1 MLHKE
6 TIETGTLELLKK
18 LQSEPLLASFNLV
31 GGTSLAL
38 RLGHRKS
45 VDLDLFSKE
54 DFDMQE
60 VKELLVGKYDFKV
73 GYEKSKTLK
82 GFIGKV
88 MVDLI
93 RYDYPHIQPVETEE
107 GIRLES
113 LPDVVAMKLSTTCD
127 NGSRIKDFIDIAYL
141 STVYSFEE
149 MLQFYTQKFPS
160 SNPIVPTKSLVYFDD
175 INFEENIIMMQ
186 GKFDW
191 ETIAKR
197 LNDMTADPKLHWK
210 ELKFS

>member
-6 TIETGTLELLKK
+6 TVETSTLELLKN

-54 DFDMQE
+54 DFDLQE
-60 VKELLVGKYDFKV
+60 VKELLVNKYNLKV
-73 GYEKSKTLK
+73 GYEKGKTLK

-93 RYDYPHIQPVETEE
+93 RYDYPHIQPIESEE

-113 LPDVVAMKLSTTCD
+113 LPDIVAMKLSSICD

-141 STVYSFEE
+141 SNLYSFEE

-175 INFEENIIMMQ
+175 INYDESVIMMHEV
-186 GKFDW
+186 FDW
-191 ETIAKR
+191 KVIAKR
-197 LNDMTADPKLHWK
+197 LNEMTAYPEKQFTNL
-210 ELKFS
+210 

>member
-6 TIETGTLELLKK
+6 TIETGTLELLKR
-18 LQSEPLLASFNLV
+18 LQSEQLLASFNLV

-54 DFDMQE
+54 DFDLQE
-60 VKELLVGKYDFKV
+60 IKELLVNQYGFKV
-73 GYEKSKTLK
+73 GYEKGKTLK

-93 RYDYPHIQPVETEE
+93 RYDYPHISPVETEE
-107 GIRLES
+107 GIRMES
-113 LPDVVAMKLSTTCD
+113 LPDVVAMKFSTICD

-141 STVYSFEE
+141 STVYSFGE
-149 MLQFYTQKFPS
+149 MLEFYKQKFPS
-160 SNPIVPTKSLVYFDD
+160 SNPLVPTKSLVYFED
-175 INFEENIIMMQ
+175 INFDENVVMMQ
-186 GKFDW
+186 GEFDW
-191 ETIAKR
+191 NSIAAR
-197 LNDMTADPKLHWK
+197 LNEMTICQNR
-210 ELKFS
+210 KFNEKP

>member
-6 TIETGTLELLKK
+6 TVETSTLELLKN
-18 LQSEPLLASFNLV
+18 LQSEPLLESFNLV

-54 DFDMQE
+54 DFDLQE
-60 VKELLVGKYDFKV
+60 VKELLVNKYNLKV
-73 GYEKSKTLK
+73 GYEKGKTLK

-93 RYDYPHIQPVETEE
+93 RYDYPHIQPIETEE

-113 LPDVVAMKLSTTCD
+113 LPDIVAMKLSSICD

-141 STVYSFEE
+141 SNLYSFEE

-175 INFEENIIMMQ
+175 INYDESVIMMHEV
-186 GKFDW
+186 FDW
-191 ETIAKR
+191 KVIAKR
-197 LNDMTADPKLHWK
+197 LNEMTAYPEKQFTNL
-210 ELKFS
+210 

>member
-6 TIETGTLELLKK
+6 TIETSTLELLKS

-54 DFDMQE
+54 DFALQE
-60 VKELLVGKYDFKV
+60 IKELLVNKYDFKV
-73 GYEKSKTLK
+73 GYEKGKTLK

-93 RYDYPHIQPVETEE
+93 RYDYPHIQPIETED

-113 LPDVVAMKLSTTCD
+113 LPDIVAMKLSSICD
-127 NGSRIKDFIDIAYL
+127 NGSRIKDFIDIAHL
-141 STVYSFEE
+141 SNLYSFEE

-175 INFEENIIMMQ
+175 IIFDEDIVMMQ
-186 GKFDW
+186 GDFDW
-191 ETIAKR
+191 KVIANR
-197 LNDMTADPKLHWK
+197 LNEMTADLEKHFTNL
-210 ELKFS
+210 

>member
-6 TIETGTLELLKK
+6 TVETSTLELLKS
-18 LQSEPLLASFNLV
+18 LQAEPLLASFNLV

-45 VDLDLFSKE
+45 VDLDLFSKK
-54 DFDMQE
+54 DFDLRE
-60 VKELLVGKYDFKV
+60 IKELLVNKYDLKV
-73 GYEKSKTLK
+73 GYEKGRTLK

-107 GIRLES
+107 GILLES
-113 LPDVVAMKLSTTCD
+113 LPDIVAMKLSSICD
-127 NGSRIKDFIDIAYL
+127 NGTRIKDFIDIAYL
-141 STVYSFEE
+141 SNLYSFEE

-175 INFEENIIMMQ
+175 INFDEDIVMMQ
-186 GKFDW
+186 GDFDW
-191 ETIAKR
+191 KVIANRLNEMTSHPERHFKR
-197 LNDMTADPKLHWK
+197 L
-210 ELKFS
+210 

>member
-6 TIETGTLELLKK
+6 TIETSTLELLKS

-54 DFDMQE
+54 DFALQE
-60 VKELLVGKYDFKV
+60 IKELLVNKYDFKV
-73 GYEKSKTLK
+73 GYEKGKTLK

-93 RYDYPHIQPVETEE
+93 RYDYPHIQPIETED

-113 LPDVVAMKLSTTCD
+113 LPDIVAMKLSSICD
-127 NGSRIKDFIDIAYL
+127 NGSRIKDFIDIAHL
-141 STVYSFEE
+141 SNLYSFEE

-175 INFEENIIMMQ
+175 IIFDEDIVMMQ
-186 GKFDW
+186 GDFDW
-191 ETIAKR
+191 KVIANRLNEMTAHPERHFKR
-197 LNDMTADPKLHWK
+197 L
-210 ELKFS
+210 

>member
-6 TIETGTLELLKK
+6 TVETSTLELLKS

-45 VDLDLFSKE
+45 VDLDLLSKE
-54 DFDMQE
+54 DFDLRE
-60 VKELLVGKYDFKV
+60 VKELLVNKYNLKV
-73 GYEKSKTLK
+73 GYEKGKTLK
-82 GFIGKV
+82 GFIDKV

-107 GIRLES
+107 GIRLVS
-113 LPDVVAMKLSTTCD
+113 LPDIIAMKLSSICD

-141 STVYSFEE
+141 SNLYSFEE
-149 MLQFYTQKFPS
+149 MLQFYTQNFPS

-175 INFEENIIMMQ
+175 INFDEDIVMMQ
-186 GKFDW
+186 GDFDW
-191 ETIAKR
+191 KVIANR
-197 LNDMTADPKLHWK
+197 LNEMTADPKRHLEK
-210 ELKFS
+210 LQ

>member
-6 TIETGTLELLKK
+6 TIETSTLELLKS
-18 LQSEPLLASFNLV
+18 LQSEPLLAPFNLV

-54 DFDMQE
+54 DFDLQE
-60 VKELLVGKYDFKV
+60 VKELLVNKYNLKV
-73 GYEKSKTLK
+73 GYEKGKTLK

-107 GIRLES
+107 GIRMES
-113 LPDVVAMKLSTTCD
+113 LPDIVAMKLSSICD
-127 NGSRIKDFIDIAYL
+127 NGSRIKDFIDIAHL
-141 STVYSFEE
+141 SNLYSFGE
-149 MLQFYTQKFPS
+149 MLQFYTQKFPF
-160 SNPIVPTKSLVYFDD
+160 SNPIVPTKSLVYFGD
-175 INFEENIIMMQ
+175 INFDESVIMTQ
-186 GKFDW
+186 GNFDW
-191 ETIAKR
+191 KVIVNRLNEMTSHPERHFKR
-197 LNDMTADPKLHWK
+197 L
-210 ELKFS
+210 

>member
-6 TIETGTLELLKK
+6 TIETSTLELLKS
-18 LQSEPLLASFNLV
+18 LQSEPLLAPFNLV

-54 DFDMQE
+54 DFDLQE
-60 VKELLVGKYDFKV
+60 VKELLVNKYNLKV
-73 GYEKSKTLK
+73 GYEKGKTLK

-107 GIRLES
+107 GIRMES
-113 LPDVVAMKLSTTCD
+113 LPDIVAMKLSSICD
-127 NGSRIKDFIDIAYL
+127 NGSRIKDFIDIAHL
-141 STVYSFEE
+141 SNLYSFGE
-149 MLQFYTQKFPS
+149 MLQFYTQKFPF
-160 SNPIVPTKSLVYFDD
+160 SNPIVPTKSLVYFGD
-175 INFEENIIMMQ
+175 INFDESVIMMQ
-186 GKFDW
+186 RNFDW
-191 ETIAKR
+191 KVIVNRLNEMTSHPERHFKR
-197 LNDMTADPKLHWK
+197 L
-210 ELKFS
+210 

>member
-18 LQSEPLLASFNLV
+18 LQSEPLLALFNLV

-54 DFDMQE
+54 DFDLQE
-60 VKELLVGKYDFKV
+60 IKELLVNQYDFKI
-73 GYEKSKTLK
+73 GYEKGKTLK

-88 MVDLI
+88 MVDFI
-93 RYDYPHIQPVETEE
+93 RYDYPHISPVETEE
-107 GIRLES
+107 SIRMES
-113 LPDVVAMKLSTTCD
+113 LPDVVAMKLSTICD
-127 NGSRIKDFIDIAYL
+127 NGSCIKDFIDIAYL
-141 STVYSFEE
+141 STVYNFGE
-149 MLQFYTQKFPS
+149 MLEFYKQKYPS
-160 SNPIVPTKSLVYFDD
+160 SNPLVPTKSLVYFDD
-175 INFEENIIMMQ
+175 INFDEDVVMMQ

-191 ETIAKR
+191 NAIASR
-197 LNDMTADPKLHWK
+197 LNEMTLCQNKRFNEKP
-210 ELKFS
+210 

>member
-6 TIETGTLELLKK
+6 TIETGTLELLKS

-45 VDLDLFSKE
+45 VDLDMFSKE
-54 DFDMQE
+54 DFDLRE
-60 VKELLVGKYDFKV
+60 VKELLVNKYDLKV
-73 GYEKSKTLK
+73 GYEKGKTLK

-93 RYDYPHIQPVETEE
+93 RYDYPHIQPIETED

-113 LPDVVAMKLSTTCD
+113 LPDIVAMKLSSICD
-127 NGSRIKDFIDIAYL
+127 NGSRIKDFIDIAHL
-141 STVYSFEE
+141 SNLYSFEE

-175 INFEENIIMMQ
+175 IIFDEDIVMMQ
-186 GKFDW
+186 GDFDW
-191 ETIAKR
+191 KVIANRLNEMTAHPERHFKR
-197 LNDMTADPKLHWK
+197 L
-210 ELKFS
+210 

>member
-6 TIETGTLELLKK
+6 TVETSTLELLKS

-54 DFDMQE
+54 DFDLQE
-60 VKELLVGKYDFKV
+60 VKELLVNKYDFKV
-73 GYEKSKTLK
+73 GFEKGKTLK

-93 RYDYPHIQPVETEE
+93 RYNYPHISPIEVEE

-113 LPDVVAMKLSTTCD
+113 LPDIVAMKLSSICD
-127 NGSRIKDFIDIAYL
+127 NGSRIKDFIDIAHL
-141 STVYSFEE
+141 SNLYSFSE
-149 MLQFYTQKFPS
+149 MLDFYTQKFPS
-160 SNPIVPTKSLVYFDD
+160 SNPIVPTKSLIYFDD
-175 INFEENIIMMQ
+175 INFEKSVIMMQ

-191 ETIAKR
+191 NVIAKR
-197 LNDMTADPKLHWK
+197 LNEMTAHPDKH
-210 ELKFS
+210 F

>member
-6 TIETGTLELLKK
+6 TVETSTLELLKS
-18 LQSEPLLASFNLV
+18 LQSEPLLAPFNLV

-54 DFDMQE
+54 DFDLLE
-60 VKELLVGKYDFKV
+60 VKELLVNKYNLKV
-73 GYEKSKTLK
+73 GYEKGKTLK

-107 GIRLES
+107 GFRLES
-113 LPDVVAMKLSTTCD
+113 LSDIVAMKLSSICD

-141 STVYSFEE
+141 SNLYSFSE
-149 MLQFYTQKFPS
+149 MLQFYTQKFHSQTYKS
-160 SNPIVPTKSLVYFDD
+160 SLPTTARTVCPRLRSLLP
-175 INFEENIIMMQ
+175 Q
-186 GKFDW
+186 RW
-191 ETIAKR
+191 
-197 LNDMTADPKLHWK
+197 HWK
-210 ELKFS
+210 ALK

>member
-6 TIETGTLELLKK
+6 TVETSTLELLKS
-18 LQSEPLLASFNLV
+18 LQSEPILAPFNLV

-54 DFDMQE
+54 DFDLQE
-60 VKELLVGKYDFKV
+60 VKELLVNKYNLKV
-73 GYEKSKTLK
+73 GYEKGKTLK

-88 MVDLI
+88 MVDFI
-93 RYDYPHIQPVETEE
+93 RYGYPHIQPIETEE

-113 LPDVVAMKLSTTCD
+113 LPDIVAMKLSSICD

-141 STVYSFEE
+141 SNLYSFGE

-175 INFEENIIMMQ
+175 INFDEDVVMMQ
-186 GKFDW
+186 GKLDW
-191 ETIAKR
+191 KIIVNR
-197 LNDMTADPKLHWK
+197 LNEMTADPKRHFGKLQ
-210 ELKFS
+210 

>member
-6 TIETGTLELLKK
+6 TVETSTLELLKR
-18 LQSEPLLASFNLV
+18 LQSESLLSSFNLV

-54 DFDMQE
+54 DFQLQE
-60 VKELLVGKYDFKV
+60 IKEMLVNQYDFKV
-73 GYEKSKTLK
+73 GYEKGKTLK

-107 GIRLES
+107 GLRLES
-113 LPDVVAMKLSTTCD
+113 LPDIVAMKLSTICD
-127 NGSRIKDFIDIAYL
+127 NGSRIKDFIDIAHL
-141 STVYSFEE
+141 SAVYSFAE
-149 MLQFYTQKFPS
+149 MLGFYSQKYPN
-160 SNPIVPTKSLVYFDD
+160 SNLIMPAKALVYFND
-175 INFEENIIMMQ
+175 INFNESVVMMQ
-186 GKFDW
+186 GQFDW
-191 ETIAKR
+191 NKIAKR
-197 LNDMTADPKLHWK
+197 LDEMAAHPEKRFKKL
-210 ELKFS
+210 

>member
-1 MLHKE
+1 MLLKE
-6 TIETGTLELLKK
+6 TVETSTLELLRS
-18 LQSEPLLASFNLV
+18 LQPEPLLASFNLV

-54 DFDMQE
+54 DFDLQE
-60 VKELLVGKYDFKV
+60 VKELLVNKYDLKV
-73 GYEKSKTLK
+73 GYEKGKTLK

-93 RYDYPHIQPVETEE
+93 RYDYPHIQPIQTEE

-113 LPDVVAMKLSTTCD
+113 LPDIVAMKLSSICD

-141 STVYSFEE
+141 SNLYSFSE
-149 MLQFYTQKFPS
+149 MLQFYTKKFPS
-160 SNPIVPTKSLVYFDD
+160 SNPIVPTKSLVYFGD
-175 INFEENIIMMQ
+175 INFDEDIVMMR
-186 GKFDW
+186 GDFDW
-191 ETIAKR
+191 KVIAHRLNEMTSHPERHFKR
-197 LNDMTADPKLHWK
+197 L
-210 ELKFS
+210 